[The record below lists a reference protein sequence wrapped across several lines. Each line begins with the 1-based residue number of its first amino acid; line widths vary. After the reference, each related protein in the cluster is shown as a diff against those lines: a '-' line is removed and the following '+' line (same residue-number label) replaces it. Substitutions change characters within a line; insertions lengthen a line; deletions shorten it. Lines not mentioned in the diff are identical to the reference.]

1 MAGTYLSLGSYFDPD
16 DAALHGVGHFLQELA
31 EEKREG
37 AQRLLKMQNRC
48 WSHALFQD
56 VRKPSQDKWGETQ
69 DAVEAAILREK
80 NLNQALSDLRAPGS
94 ARADSHPY
102 DFRESCFRED
112 QVKLIKKMGDHLT
125 NRRRLAAPQAGL
137 ADYLFERL
145 TLEHE
150 QESLKS
156 CGL

>member
-1 MAGTYLSLGSYFDPD
+1 MTCSSKYIRQYILVAVFHNPSSRDAGLLLRLWICGDGPHLSLGSYFDPD

-69 DAVEAAILREK
+69 DTVEAAILREK
-80 NLNQALSDLRAPGS
+80 NLNQALSDLRALGS
-94 ARADSHPY
+94 ARADSHY
-102 DFRESCFRED
+102 VFF
-112 QVKLIKKMGDHLT
+112 
-125 NRRRLAAPQAGL
+125 
-137 ADYLFERL
+137 
-145 TLEHE
+145 
-150 QESLKS
+150 
-156 CGL
+156 